1 MRAEITCSAILLA
14 CIAHPQVQLERQL
27 ASCGGTLASAG
38 SIQLEYTA
46 GDLTVSTAT
55 SATFITTQGFQQTH
69 DLSTVIAGENPDVK
83 PILFPNPTRDVVTV
97 QWLAM
102 EGRTVHV
109 KLMDTMGRMVQTSA
123 LAFNAPVTFD
133 LSGLANGTYFLRLT
147 VQDGPSLTLPAQVAH

>member
-1 MRAEITCSAILLA
+1 M
-14 CIAHPQVQLERQL
+14 
-27 ASCGGTLASAG
+27 
-38 SIQLEYTA
+38 
-46 GDLTVSTAT
+46 STAT